1 MPASGSQSYLDR
13 VRTAVRQGVESDG
26 WRHTSWLILG
36 VVLGVLITLTVP
48 IAFPITSSLEEG
60 ELVILSGRDASAND
74 QRQALINQWND
85 LHPKNQARIVEL
97 PCQAD
102 AQHSEMMA
110 QAQAN
115 RSDVDIYN
123 LDVTWTAEFAHRD
136 LIRQL
141 DASEVDTAGFLA
153 KPLET
158 CRYDGNLWALPF
170 NSDAGL
176 LYYRSDLVPTPP
188 RSWTR
193 LKLEVDQILER
204 PQPAGSPLVAGYT
217 GQLANYE
224 GLTVNALEAIWS
236 ADGNV
241 VSADGQVVIS
251 DKLEDTELGLDRLR
265 RSPADSQLVL
275 PDSFA
280 YDETRSTQAFREG
293 KVIFMRN
300 WPVAYRSLAAPAN
313 EASPAPPVPFGVAAL
328 PGPSVL
334 GGQNLAIAKQSSK
347 PRAAQAL
354 IEFLTDD
361 RSQQLLFERGGFA
374 ATREIVY
381 RDSGVTDQYKYA
393 RVLLE
398 AIERSRLRPATPYYN
413 RFSEVFRNVVHEA
426 LRDGKPLPPDFP
438 DRLREALKGK

>member
-1 MPASGSQSYLDR
+1 MQYELRISNR
-13 VRTAVRQGVESDG
+13 GVSFERLSSV
-26 WRHTSWLILG
+26 WRAPWWLVIGLILG
-36 VVLGVLITLTVP
+36 VVIGLLIHKVLP
-48 IAFPITSSLEEG
+48 SRSALEEG
-60 ELVILSGRDASAND
+60 ELVILSGRDDSANG

-85 LHPKNQARIVEL
+85 LHPDNQARIVDL
-97 PCQAD
+97 PGQAD

-110 QAQAN
+110 QAQAG

-123 LDVTWTAEFAHRD
+123 LDVTWTAEFAHRG
-136 LIRQL
+136 LIRPL
-141 DASEVDTAGFLA
+141 DPDEVDTAGFLA
-153 KPLET
+153 RPLET

-193 LKLEVDQILER
+193 LKLETDQILER
-204 PQPAGSPLVAGYT
+204 PQPPGSPLIAGYT
-217 GQLANYE
+217 GQLDNYE

-236 ADGNV
+236 TDGDV
-241 VSADGQVVIS
+241 VSPSGDVVLA
-251 DKLEDTELGLDRLR
+251 DKLQETELGLDRLR
-265 RSPADSQLVL
+265 QSATDPQFVL
-275 PDSFA
+275 PDSYA

-293 KVIFMRN
+293 KVMFMRN

-354 IEFLTDD
+354 IEFLTDA

-381 RDSGVTDQYKYA
+381 RDSAVTDQYKYA

-426 LRDGKPLPPDFP
+426 LRDRKPLPADLP